1 VSVSVQERRHA
12 LEALHPQWRAMTL
25 SQALDAAAAR
35 HPDRPLIL
43 TDERTFTYAEVSDW
57 SRRLAA
63 GLIAL
68 GVRPGEHVAL
78 VMANHPELVA
88 LEFAIA
94 RAGAVAVPINFL
106 LRRDELAY
114 VIAQS
119 DAAVLVTMDNFRE
132 LDYMVILDELA
143 PEWER
148 AGGGAAFPCL
158 RHVVVFAAGGLRR
171 ARALSVPELE
181 RLGETAGRAGAAP
194 LAELERRERAADP
207 KAIAD
212 IIYTSGTSGPP
223 KGVMLSHDA
232 LLRSAYGSAWTRAFQ
247 DGRRIL
253 FALPLY
259 HVFAYVEGLLAA
271 LFAGGAIIPQTAFDP
286 SATLSAVQ
294 RHRADE
300 ALFVPTMTIAVL
312 EAAQARD
319 YDLDSLH
326 TVMSAAAPAPVRLWH
341 AVREQLGVTEVITG
355 YGMTETSAATTYT
368 QPDGPL
374 ELIATTVGT
383 CKHGGVAGDPALA
396 GRVVAYKSVD
406 PLTGGDLTAGAEGE
420 LATRGPIVTHAYYR
434 TPEETAAVIDAD
446 GWLRSG
452 DLGRIEPD
460 GSLVLTGRSKEL
472 YKCGG
477 EMVAPK
483 EVEELLTEHE
493 MVAQA
498 YVVGLPDERMGEV
511 GCAWVVPADPHSAD
525 PAQLIEHCRGRLARF
540 KVPAHVMFM
549 TARELPTTATGKVQK
564 FILIERARERLSAA
578 APDAHDPHDP
588 RPPHETARA

>member
-1 VSVSVQERRHA
+1 MSASVQERRQA
-12 LEALHPQWRAMTL
+12 LEALHRRWRAMTL
-25 SQALDAAAAR
+25 PQALDAAAGR

-68 GVRPGEHVAL
+68 GVGPGEHVAL
-78 VMANHPELVA
+78 VMANHPELIA

-119 DAAVLVTMDNFRE
+119 DAAVLVTMDSFRD
-132 LDYMVILDELA
+132 LDYMGILDELA

-148 AGGGAAFPCL
+148 AGGGEAFPCL
-158 RHVVVFAAGGLRR
+158 RDVVVFAAGGLRR
-171 ARALSVPELE
+171 AGTLSVGELE
-181 RLGETAGRAGAAP
+181 RLGETASPGD
-194 LAELERRERAADP
+194 ELGRRERAADP
-207 KAIAD
+207 QAIAD

-286 SATLSAVQ
+286 AATLSAVEI
-294 RHRADE
+294 HRADE

-312 EAAQARD
+312 EAAQLRG
-319 YDLDSLH
+319 YDLGSLH
-326 TVMSAAAPAPVRLWH
+326 TVMSAAAPAPVRLWL
-341 AVREQLGVTEVITG
+341 AVREQLGVAEVITA

-374 ELIATTVGT
+374 ELVASTVGSA
-383 CKHGGVAGDPALA
+383 KHGGAAGDPALA
-396 GRVVAYKSVD
+396 GRLVAYKTVD
-406 PLTGGDLTAGAEGE
+406 PLTGEDLPAGAEGE

-434 TPEETAAVIDAD
+434 KPEETAAVIDAD

-452 DLGRIEPD
+452 DLGRVGPD

-483 EVEELLTEHE
+483 EVEELLTEHD

-511 GCAWVVPADPHSAD
+511 GCAWVVPADPRCAD
-525 PAQLIEHCRGRLARF
+525 AAELIEHCRARLARF

-549 TARELPTTATGKVQK
+549 NARELPTTATGKVQK
-564 FILIERARERLSAA
+564 FILIERARERLGA
-578 APDAHDPHDP
+578 APPGAPDPHDP
-588 RPPHETARA
+588 RPPDDPSPHETARA